1 LNQFIQNYVVVVV
14 VVVMLLEKSEMDAIE
29 LTGIN

>member
-14 VVVMLLEKSEMDAIE
+14 VVMLLEKSETDAIE